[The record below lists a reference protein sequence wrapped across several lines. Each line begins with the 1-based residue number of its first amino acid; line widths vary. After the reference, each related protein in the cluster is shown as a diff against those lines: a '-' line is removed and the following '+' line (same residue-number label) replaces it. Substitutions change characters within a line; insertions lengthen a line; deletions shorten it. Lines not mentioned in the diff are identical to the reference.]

1 MNANYTPTDMW
12 TFTGNFTF
20 NRFANPQGTIRSNV
34 NMNIGIQRKIL
45 KKKFIIT
52 FNAVDPFLQQQN
64 RTFTFGPNFNLESF
78 NQTQTRNYRLT
89 LSYTFNKTAVKK
101 PVLNLPVKK

>member
-1 MNANYTPTDMW
+1 V
-12 TFTGNFTF
+12 
-20 NRFANPQGTIRSNV
+20 RSNV

-101 PVLNLPVKK
+101 PVINNAAGKK